1 MCIVIKC
8 RTAKGYEIG
17 GNWLS
22 LLKKQMDRFRWK
34 DNISG
39 NIEWY
44 YFIRRN
50 EFKEVERKILPALRK
65 IRNEWMDSP
74 GGIFETRQ
82 SWLEK
87 CFYTPWKGILLRSMM
102 KFDLSSRSNRC
113 HDVTYSI
120 RRACFTREDISLFR
134 WSIDNV

>member
-8 RTAKGYEIG
+8 RNAKGYEIG

-74 GGIFETRQ
+74 GGHFWNASKLVGEMLLYTVEGNFITIDDEIRSFFQIESMSRRNIFDSE
-82 SWLEK
+82 SV
-87 CFYTPWKGILLRSMM
+87 FYTRGYIIVPLVDR
-102 KFDLSSRSNRC
+102 
-113 HDVTYSI
+113 
-120 RRACFTREDISLFR
+120 
-134 WSIDNV
+134 